1 MSEKTFL
8 IGLCIA
14 GEVSAGAST
23 GSMTYIVVAS
33 AVNQSYKTVEIP
45 STEELLKEH
54 PENKYYHSWVDL
66 LGDDMFRLML
76 DQKDVK
82 NSKRIES

>member
-1 MSEKTFL
+1 MSEKIFL

-14 GEVSAGAST
+14 GAVSAGASD
-23 GSMTYIVVAS
+23 GGMTDIVVAS
-33 AVNQSYKTVEIP
+33 AVNQPYKTVEIP
-45 STEELLKEH
+45 STEDLLKEH
-54 PENKYYHSWVDL
+54 PENKYYRSWVDL
-66 LGDDMFRLML
+66 LVDDIFRLML